1 MKRRWM
7 TMNNEDNKIILQNVN
22 NEAESCN
29 NIGARKILLL
39 RLRKY
44 KPILIKAF
52 PFLVVGF
59 ICFAA
64 GVGIS
69 RNLTKHR
76 ADRVFSRSPSI
87 QRNMPDSQSGATQDK
102 GTFRSPQRGKIQ

>member
-1 MKRRWM
+1 MN
-7 TMNNEDNKIILQNVN
+7 TMNNEDDKIVLQNLN
-22 NEAESCN
+22 KEAEGCN
-29 NIGARKILLL
+29 NVGVRKILLL

-44 KPILIKAF
+44 KPVLIKTF

-76 ADRVFSRSPSI
+76 ADRVFSRRPSI
-87 QRNMPDSQSGATQDK
+87 QRNMPDSQTGATQDK
-102 GTFRSPQRGKIQ
+102 GTFRSPQRSKIQ